1 MEERKLV
8 PALQTCTLKT
18 KNGKRV
24 DCKFWIH
31 TEKYFQYYE
40 PGYTVE
46 DIGEGRYIVKGD
58 AVIVPEHEIQWV
70 IIRNTASNIPE
81 SMFLALGGKKK
92 LIKVIK

>member
-1 MEERKLV
+1 MKETMELV

-46 DIGEGRYIVKGD
+46 NNGEGQGD